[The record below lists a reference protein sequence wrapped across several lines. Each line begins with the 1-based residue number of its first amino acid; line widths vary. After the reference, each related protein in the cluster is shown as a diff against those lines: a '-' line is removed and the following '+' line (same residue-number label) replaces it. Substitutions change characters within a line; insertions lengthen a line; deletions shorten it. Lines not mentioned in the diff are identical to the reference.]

1 MESDAT
7 PDLIKEQF
15 FSKKTKDHADKND

>member
-15 FSKKTKDHADKND
+15 FSKKTKDQADKND